1 MSLYIAFINVAYD
14 LFRVQKMIE
23 DKHTNKQAEKQQS
36 YFRKAMALTGY
47 SFMVDSP
54 RSHAVCT

>member
-1 MSLYIAFINVAYD
+1 
-14 LFRVQKMIE
+14 MIE
-23 DKHTNKQAEKQQS
+23 DKHTNKQAEKQS
-36 YFRKAMALTGY
+36 YFRKAMALTGC